1 MMDNKTITI
10 TTNLFKLEIY
20 WNGKAVSAQL
30 AIFIGLLAVSVFAQ
44 EQDIVNFMLV
54 ILFIDIVAVLY
65 MLFKGANIDVVNEDG
80 TKVEKSVM
88 QTKVDNTTT
97 GQQSEQEVKKPGPKP
112 SGTINN
118 KVPIPNPTT
127 QQAPNPIPPQ
137 PVQQPVVETPPQ
149 PPMEEPK
156 VKSID
161 DLSPEEWDDLFNMD

>member
-1 MMDNKTITI
+1 MDNKTITI

-44 EQDIVNFMLV
+44 EQDIVTFMV
-54 ILFIDIVAVLY
+54 IILLIDIVAVLY
-65 MLFKGANIDVVNEDG
+65 MIFKGANIDVVNEDG
-80 TKVEKSVM
+80 SKVEKSVM
-88 QTKVDNTTT
+88 QTKVEST
-97 GQQSEQEVKKPGPKP
+97 GETQPQKQQVNKPGPKP

-118 KVPIPNPTT
+118 KVPIPNPTVRPT
-127 QQAPNPIPPQ
+127 PNPIPPQ
-137 PVQQPVVETPPQ
+137 QENPVVETPPQ